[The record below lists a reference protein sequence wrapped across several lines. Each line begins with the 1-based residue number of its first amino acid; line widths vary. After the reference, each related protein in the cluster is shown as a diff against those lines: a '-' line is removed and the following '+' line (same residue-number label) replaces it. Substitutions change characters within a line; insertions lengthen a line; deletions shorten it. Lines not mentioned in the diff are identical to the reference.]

1 MKGILTSTALASAL
15 VFVSFATTSTGR
27 AQDTQPTMQ
36 NQGQECVG
44 QNCPKGGGM
53 PGGNDQGTMRKYHKK
68 SPQTGGQM
76 DENNNQI
83 QGQSGEESAVPRKK
97 RRMMG
102 EQNNN
107 DNVNVDVRTRTRV
120 GVNEGNWHFDSSRQQ
135 RRRSRSA
142 TFRFYYGGYWY
153 PQPYWE
159 VYSGR
164 PRYRISCGEGR
175 DIVAERFNRV
185 RVLECDGGTYT
196 YIGRREGDTYR
207 VYLNARSGRIV
218 GRDII

>member
-164 PRYRISCGEGR
+164 PRYRISCGE
-175 DIVAERFNRV
+175 
-185 RVLECDGGTYT
+185 
-196 YIGRREGDTYR
+196 IGRAH
-207 VYLNARSGRIV
+207 V
-218 GRDII
+218 